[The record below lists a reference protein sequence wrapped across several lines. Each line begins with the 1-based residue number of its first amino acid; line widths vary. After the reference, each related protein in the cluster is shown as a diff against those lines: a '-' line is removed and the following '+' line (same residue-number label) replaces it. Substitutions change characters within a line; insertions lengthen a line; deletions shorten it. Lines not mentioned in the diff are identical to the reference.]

1 MALFK
6 QPTTLRSVCLWLLA
20 MLIAAMSFYTSVRA
34 EVPVPPLTN
43 YVVDTTGTLSSA
55 QQSELN
61 QGIAQLEEEKGSQ
74 IMVLMVPTVQPD
86 DTVETYARRVFDEW
100 RIGRAKIDD
109 GVLVLVAKNDRRMRI
124 ETGYGLEGAITDV
137 QASYI
142 INRDMA
148 PAFQAN
154 DYYGGLKKAVDH
166 LTLLIQGEDLPGVST
181 STTMDEESLFGDI
194 LPMELLLFMGVF
206 VLFWPIWLAPIVA
219 GFFILA
225 ISGSIGLAL
234 IAAVVAL
241 IWNLLVK
248 KLMAPGLDA
257 ANSNPITGSRKTRRK
272 RNHDH
277 WGGFGGGGGFGGFGG
292 GGFGGGG
299 FGGGG
304 GGSSGGGGA
313 SGGW

>member
-1 MALFK
+1 MTLFN
-6 QPTTLRSVCLWLLA
+6 QSVSLRSAYLVLVATLLA
-20 MLIAAMSFYTSVRA
+20 LVMAFAPARA
-34 EVPVPPLTN
+34 EVPVPELTN
-43 YVVDTTGTLSSA
+43 YVVDTTNTLTPA
-55 QQSELN
+55 QLAELN
-61 QGIAQLEEEKGSQ
+61 HNIAQLQAEKGSQ

-109 GVLVLVAKNDRRMRI
+109 GVLVLVAKDDRRMRI

-148 PAFQAN
+148 PSFREGNYFA
-154 DYYGGLKKAVDH
+154 GIKKAVDQ
-166 LTLLIQGEDLPGVST
+166 LTLLIQGEDLPAVGT
-181 STTMDEESLFGDI
+181 ESDSDSEGIPIEFI
-194 LPMELLLFMGVF
+194 IFFAIF
-206 VLFWPIWLAPIVA
+206 VLFWPVWLAPFVGGLFA
-219 GFFILA
+219 F
-225 ISGSIGLAL
+225 SVTGSI
-234 IAAVVAL
+234 IVAL
-241 IWNLLVK
+241 IGGALAMLWNFFVK
-248 KLMAPGLDA
+248 SFFGAGKVLEASQQTA
-257 ANSNPITGSRKTRRK
+257 KNRSRRR
-272 RNHDH
+272 RND
-277 WGGFGGGGGFGGFGG
+277 WPGFGGGLGGGGFG